1 MSTLSDRVKECLTE
15 QPGKTQIG
23 LAKACGISA
32 ASVSDWVTGKTKSI
46 QGENLIP
53 ASTYLNVDPHWLAT
67 GKGKKRRI
75 LESSDLAPAEKP
87 RSEIK
92 RMLVQIIDSL
102 SDKDLTFDLVRLIK
116 EALMVKKKNIPQST
130 DVLFVINHPKQEY
143 ELTERSKNKEAN
155 GEKSK

>member
-1 MSTLSDRVKECLTE
+1 MSTLADRVKECLEE
-15 QPGKTQIG
+15 QPDKTQIG
-23 LAKACGISA
+23 LAKACGISPP
-32 ASVSDWVTGKTKSI
+32 SVSDWVTGKTKSM
-46 QGENLIP
+46 QAENLIP

-67 GKGKKRRI
+67 GIGKKRKT
-75 LESSDLAPAEKP
+75 LENGDLAPQEKP

-143 ELTERSKNKEAN
+143 ELTERGKSKEAN
-155 GEKSK
+155 GEKSE